1 MKVLG
6 IDPGSQVTGWG
17 CVTGS
22 GNRYQSKAA
31 GEIRAPQGEELIDRL
46 GRMHRGIVELLASEV
61 PDAVAVETPFFAR
74 SVHATLVLGQVRGV
88 ILLAVR
94 ASGIPLHE
102 YAPREVKSSVVGRG
116 GATKEQVQFMVTRLL
131 GLPAPPSV
139 DASDALAVA
148 ICHHHRARRPV
159 APAVSVRVVR

>member
-17 CVTGS
+17 CVMGS
-22 GNRYQSKAA
+22 GNRYQSTAA

-46 GRMHRGIVELLASEV
+46 GRMHRGIVDLIRSEV
-61 PDAVAVETPFFAR
+61 PDVVSIETPFFAR

-94 ASGIPLHE
+94 DSGIPLHE

-131 GLPAPPSV
+131 GLSAPPPL

-148 ICHHHRARRPV
+148 ICHHHRASRPV
-159 APAVSVRVVR
+159 LSR

>member
-1 MKVLG
+1 MKVMG

-17 CVTGS
+17 LVHAS
-22 GNRYQSKAA
+22 GNRYASAGS
-31 GEIRAPQGEELIDRL
+31 GEIRAPGNEELIDRL
-46 GRMHRGIVELLASEV
+46 ARMHREVALLLDREK
-61 PDAVAVETPFFAR
+61 PDAVALESPFFAR

-88 ILLAVR
+88 LLLAIR
-94 ASGIPLHE
+94 ASGVALFE
-102 YAPREVKSSVVGRG
+102 YAPREVKSSIVGRG

-131 GLPAPPSV
+131 GLAAAPPL

-159 APAVSVRVVR
+159 LSR

>member
-17 CVTGS
+17 SVTGS
-22 GNRYQSKAA
+22 GNRFQSTAA

-46 GRMHRGIVELLASEV
+46 GRMHREVAELLVSEH
-61 PDAVAVETPFFAR
+61 PDFVAIETPFFAR

-94 ASGIPLHE
+94 ASGIPLFE

-131 GLPAPPSV
+131 GLSGPPSV

-159 APAVSVRVVR
+159 APPMPIRATR

>member
-1 MKVLG
+1 VKVMG

-17 CVTGS
+17 CVMGS
-22 GNRYQSKAA
+22 GNRYQSTAA
-31 GEIRAPQGEELIDRL
+31 GEIRAPHGEELIDRL
-46 GRMHRGIVELLASEV
+46 CRMHRCVVELLAREC
-61 PDAVAVETPFFAR
+61 PDAVALETPFFAR

-94 ASGIPLHE
+94 DSRIEIHE

-131 GLPAPPSV
+131 GLAAPPPL
-139 DASDALAVA
+139 DESDALAVA

-159 APAVSVRVVR
+159 LSR